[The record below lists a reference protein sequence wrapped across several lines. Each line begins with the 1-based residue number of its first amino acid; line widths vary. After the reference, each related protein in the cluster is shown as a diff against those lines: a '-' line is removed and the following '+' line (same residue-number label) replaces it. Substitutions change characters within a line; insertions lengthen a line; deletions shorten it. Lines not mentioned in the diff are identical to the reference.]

1 VADRIRLAHP
11 GVDVELVEV
20 VTMGDRDTTSPVTTL
35 TEVGAFV
42 RSVQQA
48 VLDGRADI
56 AVHSCKDLPVAGPE
70 ELGAAYPVREAPWD
84 VLCGSSLEDLTP
96 GSRVG
101 TGSPR
106 RAAQLALLRGD
117 LVIEGIRG
125 NVNTRLGKVASGE
138 FDAIVLAEAG
148 LRRIGLEDAI
158 DHRFNLDAMVPAPA
172 QAALAVETISGTAAA
187 MVVAVIDDPPT
198 RAAVEA
204 ERTVL
209 AKTGAGC
216 RSALGAYAEATDAG
230 IVMTGFV
237 QDDIGTRRHSV
248 AGSNPVEVADRLIEA
263 LEL

>member
-1 VADRIRLAHP
+1 
-11 GVDVELVEV
+11 
-20 VTMGDRDTTSPVTTL
+20 MGDRDTTSPVTTL

-42 RSVQQA
+42 RSVQRA
-48 VLDGRADI
+48 VLDGRADV

-70 ELGAAYPVREAPWD
+70 ELGAVYPVREAPWD
-84 VLCGSSLEDLTP
+84 VLCGSSLDRLAP
-96 GSRVG
+96 GARVG

-106 RAAQLALLRGD
+106 RAAQLALLRSD

-138 FDAIVLAEAG
+138 FDAVVLAEAG
-148 LRRIGLEDAI
+148 LRRIGLESAI
-158 DHRFNLDAMVPAPA
+158 DERFDLAAMVPAPA
-172 QAALAVETISGTAAA
+172 QAALAVETIEGSPASEVLAA
-187 MVVAVIDDPPT
+187 IDHPET

-216 RSALGAYAEATDAG
+216 RSALGAYARPVAG
-230 IVMTGFV
+230 GIELTGFV
-237 QDDIGTRRHSV
+237 EDDAGSRRHTAV
-248 AGSNPVEVADRLIEA
+248 GSDPVDAADRLIAA